1 MYNVI
6 IETANKIIDKQG
18 ECYVGFFLTNCS
30 DLCQLN
36 GDV

>member
-18 ECYVGFFLTNCS
+18 VCYVGFFLQIVVIYAS
-30 DLCQLN
+30 KR
-36 GDV
+36 